1 MVWVLSLVLSLL
13 VWVCMGVGVFV
24 GGVCVCVFPQ
34 EVAKTVFPLY
44 KYKSLFFAM
53 FGSICFEATF

>member
-1 MVWVLSLVLSLL
+1 
-13 VWVCMGVGVFV
+13 MGVGVFV